1 MYAIVRN
8 LPSSFASC
16 VTSVDNNDS
25 PINIELA
32 QKQHDDYVNV
42 IKEHVKQVIEVPA
55 DEAHPG
61 KLFNVRRGGCEVN
74 RR

>member
-16 VTSVDNNDS
+16 VTSVDNNND
-25 PINIELA
+25 PIDISLA

-42 IKEHVKQVIEVPA
+42 IREHVKQVIEVPA
-55 DEAHPG
+55 DEEHPG
-61 KLFNVRRGGCEVN
+61 KSIYIRK
-74 RR
+74 

>member
-8 LPSSFASC
+8 LPLSFASC
-16 VTSVDNNDS
+16 VTSVDNNAN

-32 QKQHDDYVNV
+32 QKQHDDYVRV

-61 KLFNVRRGGCEVN
+61 KLAMGGI
-74 RR
+74 